1 VTVNKARMTR
11 KNGKVIEMNVHMT
24 LTIGNITRYNSAY
37 TTELKLPNIPQQH
50 TILDSVRIE
59 M

>member
-24 LTIGNITRYNSAY
+24 LTIGNITRYNS
-37 TTELKLPNIPQQH
+37 TFITELKLPNIPQQH